1 MLPIGYFICFFLSL
15 SVTFGFAQ
23 NSIKGKV
30 QSTDGQPLPFA
41 NVLLLNVKDSSLVK
55 GAVANDVG
63 MYAFEQLKPNRYLI
77 TATTVGYRTTY
88 SSPFALSNQEATQQ
102 LATLTLPALEKRLNE
117 VTVIAKKPIFEQ
129 QIG

>member
-1 MLPIGYFICFFLSL
+1 
-15 SVTFGFAQ
+15 
-23 NSIKGKV
+23 
-30 QSTDGQPLPFA
+30 
-41 NVLLLNVKDSSLVK
+41 
-55 GAVANDVG
+55 
-63 MYAFEQLKPNRYLI
+63 
-77 TATTVGYRTTY
+77 VGYRTTY